1 MKKKHLISMM
11 LVLLLC
17 ALLAFPAQAAEKS
30 AVSQARNGVVRIL
43 SVQPDGSANVGSGFA
58 VGEAGKASSV
68 FVTNQHVTAGA
79 EAVYIL
85 LDDEWNASPEPETS
99 FQMDA

>member
-1 MKKKHLISMM
+1 MKKRASVSLI
-11 LVLLLC
+11 LALLLC
-17 ALLAFPAQAAEKS
+17 ALLVLPTQAAEKS

-43 SVQPDGSANVGSGFA
+43 SVQPDGSANIGSGFA
-58 VGEAGKASSV
+58 VGEAGEASSV

-79 EAVYIL
+79 LAVYIL

-99 FQMDA
+99 YQ

>member
-1 MKKKHLISMM
+1 MKKKHSVPII

-17 ALLAFPAQAAEKS
+17 TLLVLPAQAAEKS

-58 VGEAGKASSV
+58 VGEAG
-68 FVTNQHVTAGA
+68 
-79 EAVYIL
+79 
-85 LDDEWNASPEPETS
+85 
-99 FQMDA
+99 